1 MTQNMPLGWISRD
14 GWLLIIARLIRAF
27 GQSSVAV
34 LLAIYLSLQGLST
47 VYIGLFLTL
56 GLAGGA
62 LFTFLEGL
70 VADALGRRRLMV
82 FFALTTGVVG
92 VALAAT
98 DNVLLLFLV
107 AFLGTFS
114 VGGPGGDPI
123 QPLEQVSLPETCP
136 PERRTDLFAISGIVR
151 TLGSAFGALAAG
163 LPVIFQSSFDMS
175 EIGSYKVMLLGFTFF
190 MVLSALLYGLLSSSV
205 EVASA
210 ERWVSPLRLQS
221 RGIIFKL
228 SGLFAIDNLASG
240 FIVQSLVSLWF
251 FEKHGIELSSIAF
264 IFFASH
270 IITATSLWVAAKL
283 ANRIGLINTM
293 VFTHI
298 PASLLLIAVP
308 LVPSAWMAIALWQVR
323 SFFQQMDAPT
333 RQSYTMAVVPQ
344 NERTAMAVYNS
355 VSRTSAMSTGPTISG
370 AVWSIGAAAVP
381 FIACGVLKIVYDL
394 SLFFMFR
401 GLKAPEE
408 VAREQAMAGEVSE
421 AEGDS

>member
-1 MTQNMPLGWISRD
+1 MTQSMPLRWISRD
-14 GWLLIIARLIRAF
+14 GWLLIIARLIRSF

-34 LLAIYLSLQGLST
+34 LLAIYLTLQGLST

-62 LFTFLEGL
+62 FFTFLEGL
-70 VADALGRRRLMV
+70 AADVVGRRRLMV
-82 FFALTTGVVG
+82 YFALTTGAVG
-92 VALAAT
+92 LALAAT
-98 DNVLLLFLV
+98 DNVLLLFMV

-123 QPLEQVSLPETCP
+123 QPLEQASLPETCL

-163 LPVIFQSSFDMS
+163 LPVIFQGSFDMS
-175 EIGSYKVMLLGFTFF
+175 EVGSYKVMLLGFTFF

-228 SGLFAIDNLASG
+228 SGLFAVDNLASG

-251 FEKHGIELSSIAF
+251 FEKHGIELSAIAF

-308 LVPSAWMAIALWQVR
+308 LVPSAWMAITLWQVR

-408 VAREQAMAGEVSE
+408 VARERALAEEVSE
-421 AEGDS
+421 AEGD